1 MTSIKS
7 IFSRLGKFLEKA
19 RMVLL
24 NLGTAL
30 VLIFITIAIVG
41 IFPTSKKRFLL
52 LRNTAFYL
60 RLKIFLLFK
69 DFHAHFEP
77 SQSFICLNS

>member
-41 IFPTSKKRFLL
+41 IFPTSKKVDPAGKVLIFNPEGIVVDQEAFNLADGFLS
-52 LRNTAFYL
+52 
-60 RLKIFLLFK
+60 LF
-69 DFHAHFEP
+69 
-77 SQSFICLNS
+77 S